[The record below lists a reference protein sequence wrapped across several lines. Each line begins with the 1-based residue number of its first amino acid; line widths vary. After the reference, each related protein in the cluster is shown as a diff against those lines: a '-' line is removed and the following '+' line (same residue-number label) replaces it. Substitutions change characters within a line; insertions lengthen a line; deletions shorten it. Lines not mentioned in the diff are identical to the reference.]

1 MQKLGY
7 LISVTLEKAVI
18 SRKCNGHM
26 SWNLG
31 DVQTSIATIGGTGFS
46 KHSYEV
52 IPSNRQAKQDS

>member
-1 MQKLGY
+1 M
-7 LISVTLEKAVI
+7 I